1 MLDNGG
7 PLLDG
12 DDDPKMR
19 WVKVSPH
26 ELLEGIAEL
35 NMEERGYYMTMF
47 FTMYARMGG
56 MPFDERE
63 GAKILRVDI
72 RMYRRLRD
80 RMVAMGKLYVDE
92 GELKNARTEYEITEY
107 ARKIRRFKDA
117 AAQRVAKRREQVGL
131 AYKLAVVADEIGQTS
146 PELLPN
152 FSQTSPELLPEVPGS
167 SRQKPKEINVC
178 AAQKLREQELEL
190 EQDIEREEVKGASA
204 PPSPQDE
211 PKKFRATEGDALRCF
226 EAWNATALKLGLA
239 QARTLTP
246 ARSRSLKARLNE
258 HGLGSWDTALANVG
272 RSAFL
277 QGKNDR
283 NWRADFDFLVQAT
296 SYGKIVDGRYG
307 NGAHAEPEAKKAEP
321 ATMPDWMWEAIKR
334 QRENGY

>member
-7 PLLDG
+7 PLLD
-12 DDDPKMR
+12 DDASDPKMR

-80 RMVAMGKLYVDE
+80 RMVALGKLHVDD

-107 ARKIRRFKDA
+107 ARKIRRLKDA
-117 AAQRVAKRREQVGL
+117 AAERVAKRREQVSL
-131 AYKLAVVADEIGQTS
+131 TRKLAKVAEDIRQTS
-146 PELLPN
+146 PELPGD

-167 SRQKPKEINVC
+167 SGQKASKINGC
-178 AAQKLREQELEL
+178 GAQKLREQEQEQEQDTRKKDTKQRSSQTPAAAAPSLDEL
-190 EQDIEREEVKGASA
+190 E
-204 PPSPQDE
+204 
-211 PKKFRATEGDALRCF
+211 
-226 EAWNATALKLGLA
+226 NKLLA
-239 QARTLTP
+239 AC
-246 ARSRSLKARLNE
+246 N
-258 HGLGSWDTALANVG
+258 GALANPCNSQGLLSLAVPQMWLSHGADLDLDVIPTLRAVG
-272 RSAFL
+272 KRDH
-277 QGKNDR
+277 GKGISSWSYFTKAVADAVAR
-283 NWRADFDFLVQAT
+283 RKAAVMPEGYAGKQQRAAPGQA
-296 SYGKIVDGRYG
+296 SPSSESVEDY
-307 NGAHAEPEAKKAEP
+307 
-321 ATMPDWMWEAIKR
+321 KR
-334 QRENGY
+334 RMMAGLRRGD